1 MPNSLPTASQI
12 KKIMS
17 KDKNERVSSQVME
30 LKDLIAGPLVATI
43 DADSLSAQRYLD
55 YLFKIAFESYDAR
68 TGKTGRLRMLTFN
81 YRSRDLS
88 GARTQSVSI
97 PLLTLVPLP
106 LLQIQEADFDFD
118 IQVLDASSRQQQ
130 SSFSFE
136 TGRGEK
142 AQDDPAGND
151 TRLRVALAASSGGK
165 AEQTDNRQS
174 SMSANM
180 KVHVKMRQADIPGGL
195 SMLLNKAVNNMV
207 EDVSYG
213 PEELP
218 GKHEGRKEEEQQQ

>member
-1 MPNSLPTASQI
+1 
-12 KKIMS
+12 MS
-17 KDKNERVSSQVME
+17 KEKNGRVSSQVME

-55 YLFKIAFESYDAR
+55 YLFKIAFEYYDP
-68 TGKTGRLRMLTFN
+68 KTKQAGPLRMLTLS
-81 YRSRDLS
+81 YRCHDLS
-88 GARTQSVSI
+88 GPRMQSVSI

-118 IQVLDASSRQQQ
+118 IQVLDASSKQQQ

-136 TGRGEK
+136 TGQRER
-142 AQDDPAGND
+142 APEDAAGND

-165 AEQTDNRQS
+165 SDKSESRQS
-174 SMSANM
+174 SLSANM
-180 KVHVKMRQADIPGGL
+180 KVHVKMRQADVPGGL

-207 EDVSYG
+207 EDVSYE
-213 PEELP
+213 PDDAPDEAA
-218 GKHEGRKEEEQQQ
+218 GRTPKQLSEKQEKRTTKK

>member
-1 MPNSLPTASQI
+1 
-12 KKIMS
+12 MS
-17 KDKNERVSSQVME
+17 REKNERVSSQVME

-55 YLFKIAFESYDAR
+55 YLFKIAFETYDPK

-88 GARTQSVSI
+88 GARIQSVSI

-118 IQVLDASSRQQQ
+118 IQVLDASSKQQQ
-130 SSFSFE
+130 SSFSFD
-136 TGRGEK
+136 TGRSEK
-142 AQDDPAGND
+142 APDDPAGND
-151 TRLRVALAASSGGK
+151 TRLRVALAVSSGGK
-165 AEQTDNRQS
+165 ADQTESRKGGMN
-174 SMSANM
+174 ANM

-207 EDVSYG
+207 EDVSRG
-213 PEELP
+213 QGGLP
-218 GKHEGRKEEEQQQ
+218 GAMGERTENHEEWQEEKQ